1 MTNLAHA
8 HKSFSGITGWESWS
22 EFFALSSKS
31 EDRMSLVIDEAESS
45 PDLGIHN
52 HSSWTALW
60 SFNSG
65 DDAASLLARARRE
78 GTARGVLSSNQ
89 DEGAASFWDVALCG
103 FGRSDALLSTARDVT
118 KQVSQKNELRQIAYH
133 DALTGLLNRLAL
145 RDRLA
150 SEIESATA
158 TGLPVAVL
166 MLDLD
171 NFKLI
176 NDTLGHDAGD
186 AVLVQAADRLRA
198 LAPDPI
204 AVGRLGGDEFAL
216 IVPSASSANDLAGL
230 AEAVIDA
237 MRQPITYKGRVL
249 DTRASIGMAVFPE
262 HGADPAELLKNA
274 DIALYAAK
282 SFGRGGFSTYVPSM
296 GNALRKRVTTLQSV
310 REALA
315 AHRVEMFYQPKVD
328 LRTRNVL
335 GFEALMRVRKEDGW
349 LIPPHAFSQAFDDV
363 DLARSIGNAMFERIA
378 HDVSQWCATEFAF
391 GRIAINASAAEF
403 RSGDFAAR
411 FLVKLR
417 DAGLSPELFE
427 IEVSETVLAGR
438 ATDYVAAALSELA
451 DAGVGI
457 ILDDFGTGA
466 SSLAQLKRL
475 PFDSVKIDRT
485 FVSALTEDKEDQ
497 TIVRAIAG
505 LADGLGL
512 GMSAVGIETQ
522 GQLGLLRDIGCSAG
536 QGNLLGMPTSA
547 SELTASAYQRTSESV
562 VTSTGGSKCLST
574 VSSIPVRLN
583 STATTR
589 RIVPLSTASSPLHAD
604 AMPRSA

>member
-1 MTNLAHA
+1 MTELARA
-8 HKSFSGITGWESWS
+8 HKSFSGIAGWESWP
-22 EFFALSSKS
+22 EFFSLSSKS
-31 EDRMSLVIDEAESS
+31 EDRMSLVIGEAEAS

-52 HSSWTALW
+52 HLSWTALW
-60 SFNSG
+60 SPKSG
-65 DDAASLLARARRE
+65 DDAASLLARARKE
-78 GTARGVLSSNQ
+78 GTARGVLSSIQ
-89 DEGAASFWDVALCG
+89 QEDTLRFWDVALCR
-103 FGRSDALLSTARDVT
+103 FGRGDALLSTARDVT
-118 KQVSQKNELRQIAYH
+118 EQISRDNELRQIAYR

-150 SEIESATA
+150 SEIESATV
-158 TGLPVAVL
+158 TGLPVALL

-198 LAPDPI
+198 VAHDPI

-216 IVPSASSANDLAGL
+216 IVPSAGTANDLAGL

-237 MRQPITYKGRVL
+237 MRQPISYKGRVL

-296 GNALRKRVTTLQSV
+296 GNTLRKRVATLQLV
-310 REALA
+310 RDALA

-328 LRTRNVL
+328 LRNRSIL
-335 GFEALMRVRKEDGW
+335 GFEALMRVRKEDGV
-349 LIPPHAFSQAFDDV
+349 LIPAHAFSQAFDDV
-363 DLARSIGNAMFERIA
+363 DLARSIGDAMFERIA
-378 HDVSQWCATEFAF
+378 LDVSQWCSADFQF
-391 GRIAINASAAEF
+391 GRIALNASAAEF
-403 RSGDFAAR
+403 RSGNFAAR

-438 ATDYVAAALSELA
+438 ATDYVATAISELA

-475 PFDSVKIDRT
+475 PFDCLKIDRT
-485 FVSALTEDKEDQ
+485 FISALEDNGEDQ

-512 GMSAVGIETQ
+512 GMTAVGIETQ

-536 QGNLLGMPTSA
+536 QGNMLGASASA
-547 SELTASAYQRTSESV
+547 SELTASAFQKVSKSV
-562 VTSTGGSKCLST
+562 VTSTG
-574 VSSIPVRLN
+574 
-583 STATTR
+583 A
-589 RIVPLSTASSPLHAD
+589 
-604 AMPRSA
+604 